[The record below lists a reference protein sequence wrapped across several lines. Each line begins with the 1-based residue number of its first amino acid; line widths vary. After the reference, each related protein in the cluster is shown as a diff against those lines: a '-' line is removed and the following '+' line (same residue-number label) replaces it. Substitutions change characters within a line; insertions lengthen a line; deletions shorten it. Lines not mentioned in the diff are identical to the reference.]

1 MILNLLYIFA
11 MLNNN
16 KYKLLNSLKDKV
28 MKTQILIA
36 AIFFSG
42 FTFAQ
47 EKKQD
52 TVKTKSIEA
61 VTLTKQ
67 VFKKQSDRFVYD
79 VASSPVAKG
88 NTTFDLLKQTPLLST
103 TDDKTFKIVGKN
115 NVLIYINGRKSN
127 MDAESLTQFLK
138 NTPAENIQKIEV
150 ITVPGSEYQVES
162 SDGIIN
168 IVLKKKMSNGTSGNM
183 RMSNT
188 QNKYNASN
196 ASFSVNYRKDKL
208 GINANLSGGENI
220 NPQSYVLKNGIGQVR
235 NESVGNIDDPN
246 KNLGG
251 YLNIDYQLTEK
262 SNLALSWNSWA
273 NKSYNST
280 IDLLNTLTMPN
291 SKGILETSYT
301 KTKNKEDARNYNNSV
316 NLNYEI
322 KLDSLGSKFNA
333 NAAYLIYKRF
343 QYSDN
348 NTMIS
353 DVKGSTSGF
362 SRTGRKIIQNIPQIV
377 NNFSGTV
384 DYIQKFKN
392 DFTFSAGGNFNKTKT
407 DNDTKNYNFAYNY
420 DDATGTLTGIDTK
433 PDFNHFIYDENIY
446 GIYVTFEKKFSDK
459 FSGKVGARYEITNS
473 LGTADS
479 PTNSIAEQ
487 QHQRIERNYNNLL
500 PYVSFNYAINDKNN
514 ISYSFSSRMGRPSF
528 WELNPVRNIITED
541 NYTQNNPFVKASSNY
556 NQELTYM
563 YKNSYFLILNHTYEK
578 DQITQVPLQKKYVD
592 NNGMERVRLAYIRT
606 NFGDKQEMSAMLGIQ
621 KSLFKQYLTL
631 NFNAGVQHNINNG
644 TLNTDPTTGQ
654 VFDTYINNRKSTSLV
669 INSNNTLRLD
679 KNKTWFLGVNFFYV
693 DKQQIELGVLKNLM
707 SLDLSIKKNWND
719 WTFAVNM
726 NDVLRTNVVEIED
739 YQSNGNYNYIKND
752 MYRRNITVSLTYNFG
767 NKKVKKV
774 REIESASDAIKNRTR

>member
-1 MILNLLYIFA
+1 
-11 MLNNN
+11 
-16 KYKLLNSLKDKV
+16 
-28 MKTQILIA
+28 MKTSILIA
-36 AIFFSG
+36 ALFFSG
-42 FTFAQ
+42 FAFAQ

-52 TVKTKSIEA
+52 TVKTKSIEG

-79 VASSPVAKG
+79 VAASPVAKG

-103 TDDKTFKIVGKN
+103 TDDKAFKIVGKN
-115 NVLIYINGRKSN
+115 NALIYINGRKTN

-168 IVLKKKMSNGTSGNM
+168 IILKKKMSDGTSGNM
-183 RMSNT
+183 RMSNS
-188 QNKYNASN
+188 QNKYNASQ

-208 GINANLSGGENI
+208 GVTANLSGGENI
-220 NPQSYVLKNGIGQVR
+220 NPQAYILKNGTNRIK

-280 IDLLNTLTMPN
+280 INLLNTITEYD
-291 SKGILETSYT
+291 KDGILTSTKYT
-301 KTKNKEDARNYNNSV
+301 RTQNKEDARNYNNSV

-348 NTMIS
+348 NTLNLA
-353 DVKGSTSGF
+353 DLGSLPTPGK
-362 SRTGRKIIQNIPQIV
+362 KITQNIPQIV
-377 NNFSGTV
+377 NNFSATV

-407 DNDTKNYNFAYNY
+407 DNDTKNFTFLY
-420 DDATGTLTGIDTK
+420 DNGVMQNPDA
-433 PDFNHFIYDENIY
+433 DFNHFIYDENIY
-446 GIYVTFEKKFSDK
+446 GAYITFEKKFSDK

-473 LGTADS
+473 VGTADS
-479 PTNSIAEQ
+479 FKNNVEGHQKIEQ
-487 QHQRIERNYNNLL
+487 NYNNLL
-500 PYVSFNYAINDKNN
+500 PYLSFNYAINDKNN
-514 ISYSFSSRMGRPSF
+514 LSYAFSSRMRRPSF

-541 NYTQNNPFVKASSNY
+541 NYTQNNPFVKASSSY

-563 YKNSYFLILNHTYEK
+563 YKNSYFVILNHSYEK
-578 DQITQVPLQKKYVD
+578 DQITQVPLQRKYTE
-592 NNGMERVRLAYIRT
+592 NNVERVKLAYIRT

-621 KSLFKQYLTL
+621 KSFFKQYVTL

-654 VFDTYINNRKSTSLV
+654 VFDTYVNNRKSTSFIV
-669 INSNNTLRLD
+669 TSNNTIRLD
-679 KNKTWFLGVNFFYV
+679 KKKTWFLGVNYFYV
-693 DKQQIELGVLKNLM
+693 DKQQIELGMLKSLM

-719 WTFAVNM
+719 WTFAVNV
-726 NDVLRTNVVEIED
+726 NDILRTNVVEIED
-739 YQSNGNYNYIKND
+739 MQDSGNYNYIRND
-752 MYRRNITVSLTYNFG
+752 QYKRNLTVSITYNFG
-767 NKKVKKV
+767 NSKVKKV
-774 REIESASDAIKNRTR
+774 RDIEGASDAIKNRTR

>member
-1 MILNLLYIFA
+1 
-11 MLNNN
+11 
-16 KYKLLNSLKDKV
+16 
-28 MKTQILIA
+28 MKTSILIA
-36 AIFFSG
+36 ALFFSG
-42 FTFAQ
+42 LTFAQ
-47 EKKQD
+47 KQD
-52 TVKTKSIEA
+52 SVKTKSIET

-79 VASSPVAKG
+79 VAASPVAKG
-88 NTTFDLLKQTPLLST
+88 NTTFDLLRQTPLLST
-103 TDDKTFKIVGKN
+103 TDDKTFKIAGKN

-168 IVLKKKMSNGTSGNM
+168 IILKKKMSDGTSGNM
-183 RMSNT
+183 RMSNS

-220 NPQSYVLKNGIGQVR
+220 NPQAYVLRNGIGQVR

-251 YLNIDYQLTEK
+251 YLNIDYQLNEK
-262 SNLALSWNSWA
+262 SSLALSWNSWA

-280 IDLLNTLTMPN
+280 IDLLNTLVQPN
-291 SKGILETSYT
+291 EYGIPETSYT
-301 KTKNKEDARNYNNSV
+301 RTKNREDARNYNNSV

-348 NTMIS
+348 NTLIS

-362 SRTGRKIIQNIPQIV
+362 SRISRNIIQDIPQVV

-384 DYIQKFKN
+384 DYIQKFRN
-392 DFTFSAGGNFNKTKT
+392 DFTFSAGGNFNRTKT
-407 DNDTKNYNFAYNY
+407 DNDTKNYNYKYSYMDVDKF
-420 DDATGTLTGIDTK
+420 TGTSSQT
-433 PDFNHFIYDENIY
+433 DFNHFIYDENIY
-446 GIYVTFEKKFSDK
+446 GLYLTFEKKFSDK

-479 PTNSIAEQ
+479 RKNGNPSRQEIKQ
-487 QHQRIERNYNNLL
+487 NYQNLL
-500 PYVSFNYAINDKNN
+500 PYLSFNYAINDRNN
-514 ISYSFSSRMGRPSF
+514 ISYAFSSRMGRPSF

-563 YKNSYFLILNHTYEK
+563 YKNSYFIILNHTYEK
-578 DQITQVPLQKKYVD
+578 DQITQVPLQKEYIDDK
-592 NNGMERVRLAYIRT
+592 GMKRVRLAYIRT

-631 NFNAGVQHNINNG
+631 NFNAGLQHNINNG
-644 TLNTDPTTGQ
+644 TLNTDPTTGE
-654 VFDTYINNRKSTSLV
+654 VFENYVNNRKSTSF
-669 INSNNTLRLD
+669 IITSNNTIRLD
-679 KNKTWFLGVNFFYV
+679 KKKTWFLGVNYFYV
-693 DKQQIELGVLKNLM
+693 DKQQIELGVLKSLM
-707 SLDLSIKKNWND
+707 SLDLSLKKNWND

-739 YQSNGNYNYIKND
+739 LQDNGNYNYIKND
-752 MYRRNITVSLTYNFG
+752 MFRRNITVSLTYNFG

-774 REIESASDAIKNRTR
+774 RDIESASDAIKSRTR

>member
-1 MILNLLYIFA
+1 M
-11 MLNNN
+11 
-16 KYKLLNSLKDKV
+16 
-28 MKTQILIA
+28 
-36 AIFFSG
+36 
-42 FTFAQ
+42 
-47 EKKQD
+47 
-52 TVKTKSIEA
+52 
-61 VTLTKQ
+61 TKQ

-79 VASSPVAKG
+79 VAASPVAKG

-103 TDDKTFKIVGKN
+103 TDDKTLKIAGKN
-115 NVLIYINGRKSN
+115 NALIYINGRKTN

-168 IVLKKKMSNGTSGNM
+168 IVLKKKMSDGTSGNM
-183 RMSNT
+183 RMSNS

-220 NPQSYVLKNGIGQVR
+220 NPQTYILRNRSGNVQ
-235 NESVGNIDDPN
+235 NESVGDIDDPN

-273 NKSYNST
+273 NRSYNST
-280 IDLLNTLTMPN
+280 IDLLNTITRYDNNDNLLSTD
-291 SKGILETSYT
+291 YT
-301 KTKNKEDARNYNNSV
+301 RTKNKENARNYNNSV
-316 NLNYEI
+316 NLNYEL
-322 KLDSLGSKFNA
+322 KLDSLGSKFNV
-333 NAAYLIYKRF
+333 NAAYLNYKRF

-353 DVKGSTSGF
+353 DIAGSNSGF
-362 SRTGRKIIQNIPQIV
+362 SRTGKKIIQDIPQII

-407 DNDTKNYNFAYNY
+407 DNDTKNYTYDYIYNNAGQLQMI
-420 DDATGTLTGIDTK
+420 DLTTD
-433 PDFNHFIYDENIY
+433 PNHFIYDENIY
-446 GIYVTFEKKFSDK
+446 GAYLTLEKKFSDK
-459 FSGKVGARYEITNS
+459 FSGKIGARYEITNS
-473 LGTADS
+473 LGTSDNAKQ
-479 PTNSIAEQ
+479 PEY
-487 QHQRIERNYNNLL
+487 QRIKRNYNNFL
-500 PYVSFNYAINDKNN
+500 PYLSFNYAINDKNN
-514 ISYSFSSRMGRPSF
+514 ISYSFSSRMRRPSF
-528 WELNPVRNIITED
+528 WELNPVKNIITQD
-541 NYTQNNPFVKASSNY
+541 NYTQNNPFVKASSTY

-578 DQITQVPLQKKYVD
+578 DQITQVPLQRSYIDPETNQK
-592 NNGMERVRLAYIRT
+592 RVQLAYIRT
-606 NFGDKQEMSAMLGIQ
+606 NFGDKQEMSAMLGVQ

-669 INSNNTLRLD
+669 ITSNNTLRLD
-679 KNKTWFLGVNFFYV
+679 KKKTWFLGVNFFYV
-693 DKQQIELGVLKNLM
+693 DQQQIELGILKDLM

-719 WTFAVNM
+719 WTFAINV
-726 NDVLRTNVVEIED
+726 NDVLRTNLVEIED
-739 YQSNGNYNYIKND
+739 FQSSGNYNYIRND
-752 MYRRNITVSLTYNFG
+752 QYRRNLTVSITYNFG
-767 NKKVKKV
+767 NQKVKKV
-774 REIESASDAIKNRTR
+774 RDIESASDAIKNRTR

>member
-1 MILNLLYIFA
+1 
-11 MLNNN
+11 
-16 KYKLLNSLKDKV
+16 
-28 MKTQILIA
+28 MKTSILIA
-36 AIFFSG
+36 ALFFSG
-42 FTFAQ
+42 FAFAQ

-52 TVKTKSIEA
+52 TVKTKSIEG

-79 VASSPVAKG
+79 VAASPVAKG

-103 TDDKTFKIVGKN
+103 TDDKAFKIVGKN
-115 NVLIYINGRKSN
+115 NALIYINGRKTN

-168 IVLKKKMSNGTSGNM
+168 IILKKKMSDGTSGNM
-183 RMSNT
+183 RMSNS
-188 QNKYNASN
+188 QNKYNASQ

-208 GINANLSGGENI
+208 GVTANLSGGENI
-220 NPQSYVLKNGIGQVR
+220 NPQAYILKNGTNRIK

-280 IDLLNTLTMPN
+280 INLLNTITEYD
-291 SKGILETSYT
+291 KDGILTSTKYT
-301 KTKNKEDARNYNNSV
+301 RTQNKEDARNYNNSV

-348 NTMIS
+348 NTLNLA
-353 DVKGSTSGF
+353 DLGSLPTPGK
-362 SRTGRKIIQNIPQIV
+362 KITQNIPQIV
-377 NNFSGTV
+377 NNFSATV

-407 DNDTKNYNFAYNY
+407 DNDTKNFTFLY
-420 DDATGTLTGIDTK
+420 DNGIIQNLDA
-433 PDFNHFIYDENIY
+433 DFNHFIYDENIY
-446 GIYVTFEKKFSDK
+446 GAYITFEKKFSDK

-473 LGTADS
+473 VGTADS
-479 PTNSIAEQ
+479 FKKNVEGHQKIEQ
-487 QHQRIERNYNNLL
+487 NYNNLL
-500 PYVSFNYAINDKNN
+500 PYLSFNYAINDKNN
-514 ISYSFSSRMGRPSF
+514 LSYAFSSRMRRPSF

-541 NYTQNNPFVKASSNY
+541 NYTQNNPFVKASSSY

-563 YKNSYFLILNHTYEK
+563 YKNSYFVILNHSYEK
-578 DQITQVPLQKKYVD
+578 DQITQVPLQRKYTDDKNV
-592 NNGMERVRLAYIRT
+592 ERIKLAYIRT

-621 KSLFKQYLTL
+621 KSFFKQYVTL

-654 VFDTYINNRKSTSLV
+654 VFDTYVNNRKSASFIVT
-669 INSNNTLRLD
+669 SNNTIRLD
-679 KNKTWFLGVNFFYV
+679 KKKTWFLGVNYFYV
-693 DKQQIELGVLKNLM
+693 DKQQIELGMLKSLM

-719 WTFAVNM
+719 WTFAVNV

-739 YQSNGNYNYIKND
+739 MQDSGNYNYIRND
-752 MYRRNITVSLTYNFG
+752 QYKRNLTVSITYNFG
-767 NKKVKKV
+767 NSKVKKV
-774 REIESASDAIKNRTR
+774 RDIEGASDAIKNRTR

>member
-1 MILNLLYIFA
+1 
-11 MLNNN
+11 
-16 KYKLLNSLKDKV
+16 
-28 MKTQILIA
+28 MKTPILIA
-36 AIFFSG
+36 ALFFSG
-42 FTFAQ
+42 LTFAQ
-47 EKKQD
+47 QKKQD
-52 TVKTKSIEA
+52 TTKTQNIEA
-61 VTLTKQ
+61 VTLKKQ

-103 TDDKTFKIVGKN
+103 TDDKTLKIAGKN
-115 NVLIYINGRKSN
+115 NALIYINGRKTN

-168 IVLKKKMSNGTSGNM
+168 IVLKKKMSDGTSGNM

-188 QNKYNASN
+188 QNKFNASN
-196 ASFSVNYRKDKL
+196 ASFSVNYRKNKL

-220 NPQSYVLKNGIGQVR
+220 NPQSYILRNGIGNVK

-246 KNLGG
+246 KNIGG

-280 IDLLNTLTMPN
+280 IDLYNTLVQPDPDHP
-291 SKGILETSYT
+291 GQLLTSHT
-301 KTKNKEDARNYNNSV
+301 WTKNKEDARNYNNSV

-322 KLDSLGSKFNA
+322 KLDSLGSKFNV
-333 NAAYLIYKRF
+333 NAAYLNYKRF
-343 QYSDN
+343 QFSKN
-348 NTMIS
+348 NTLNEGLTPIKTITQ
-353 DVKGSTSGF
+353 D
-362 SRTGRKIIQNIPQIV
+362 IPQII

-392 DFTFSAGGNFNKTKT
+392 DFTVSVGGNFNTTKT
-407 DNDTKNYNFAYNY
+407 DNDTKNFTYLFN
-420 DDATGTLTGIDTK
+420 DDGTPENVVPNPK
-433 PDFNHFIYDENIY
+433 PDFNHFIYNEKIY
-446 GIYVTFEKKFSDK
+446 GAYLTLEKKFSDK

-479 PTNSIAEQ
+479 PTNEEAAQ
-487 QHQRIERNYNNLL
+487 QHQSIKRNYNNLL
-500 PYVSFNYAINDKNN
+500 PYLSLNYAINDKNN
-514 ISYSFSSRMGRPSF
+514 ISYSFSSRMRRPSF
-528 WELNPVRNIITED
+528 WELNPVKNIITQD
-541 NYTQNNPFVKASSNY
+541 NYTQNNPFVKAASTY

-578 DQITQVPLQKKYVD
+578 DQITQVPLQKTYIDK
-592 NNGMERVRLAYIRT
+592 NNMERVRLAYIRT
-606 NFGDKQEMSAMLGIQ
+606 NFGDKQEMSAMVGVQ
-621 KSLFKQYLTL
+621 KTIFKQYLTL

-644 TLNTDPTTGQ
+644 TLDTDPTTGEI
-654 VFDTYINNRKSTSLV
+654 FDTYINNRKSTSFV
-669 INSNNTLRLD
+669 VTSNNTLRLD
-679 KNKTWFLGVNFFYV
+679 KKKTWFLGVNFFYV

-719 WTFAVNM
+719 WTFAVNV

-739 YQSNGNYNYIKND
+739 YQPNGNYNYIKND
-752 MYRRNITVSLTYNFG
+752 MYRRSVNVSITYNFG
-767 NKKVKKV
+767 NQKVKKV
-774 REIESASDAIKNRTR
+774 RDIESASDAIKNRTR